1 MATQLR
7 VYQLDPARVDEFITV
22 WREQIVPARKAAGFK
37 IRGAWVNR
45 EQAGFVWVISYKGKG
60 SFDDAEKR
68 YYASDARRSIDPS
81 PTEYLRNVETSMVEP
96 LV

>member
-7 VYQLDPARVDEFITV
+7 LYQLDPDRVDEFLTL
-22 WREQIVPARKAAGFK
+22 WREKIMPARKAAGFK

-68 YYASDARRSIDPS
+68 YYDSPARAAIDP
-81 PTEYLRNVETSMVEP
+81 PPADFLENVETSMVEQ